1 MSIETKSVELRVED
15 GTTMQAYSACPS
27 GPGRWPGLIV
37 FQEAFGVNSHIR
49 HVVERFAAEGY
60 VAIAPELFHRTAP
73 AGFTC
78 AYDNFPSVIAHMNAV
93 NGAALVQDVIAT
105 WNWLQK
111 EPRVRHDA
119 IACIGYCMGG
129 RTAFVANTVKPIKA
143 AISYYG
149 GRTADYLSLTP
160 KLHAPMLFFWGG
172 LDTHI
177 PAEQIAAIVASLRQA
192 KKPFTNV
199 VVSDADHGFF
209 CDERGSY
216 NKQAASEA
224 WALTLAFLKNKV
236 G

>member
-1 MSIETKSVELRVED
+1 MSLETKSVELRVDD
-15 GTTMQAYSACPS
+15 GTTMQAYVACPG
-27 GPGRWPGLIV
+27 GPGPWPGLMV
-37 FQEAFGVNSHIR
+37 FQEAFGVNAHIR
-49 HVVERFAAEGY
+49 HVVERFAAQGY

-78 AYDNFPSVIAHMNAV
+78 AYNDFPSVMPHMTAV
-93 NGAALVQDVIAT
+93 NGAGLEHDIAAT

-129 RTAFVANTVKPIKA
+129 RTAFFANTLKPFKA

-149 GRTADYLSLTP
+149 GRTADYLDRTP
-160 KLHAPMLFFWGG
+160 KLHGPMLFYWGG

-177 PAEQIAAIVASLRQA
+177 PTEQITSIEAALRSA
-192 KKPFTNV
+192 KKPYTNV
-199 VVSDADHGFF
+199 VISDADHGFF
-209 CDERGSY
+209 CDDRPSY
-216 NKQAASEA
+216 NEQAANEA
-224 WALTLAFLKNKV
+224 WAQTLAFLKNKL